1 MINEKV
7 LRLGSG
13 ATLDMNMLMKYSGH
27 GKCRQIILEVGWGYG
42 EIVSSLESFAKEHRW
57 ITSMET
63 ASNWM
68 AYYSGYRY
76 DLALR
81 KP

>member
-1 MINEKV
+1 M

-13 ATLDMNMLMKYSGH
+13 ATLDMNKLMKYSGH
-27 GKCRQIILEVGWGYG
+27 GKCRQIIFEVGWGYDKK
-42 EIVSSLESFAKEHRW
+42 IVSSLESFAKKHHW
-57 ITSMET
+57 LTSMEM